1 MTNDLTA
8 QKVLPRLVAE
18 LGIPGGQIAAVAK
31 LLGEGNTIPFIARY
45 RKEVHGNLDEVQ
57 ISKIQERLGYYAEL
71 EDRRATI
78 LKTIEEQGK
87 LTDEL
92 RAKIEACMQKNA
104 LEDLYQPYK
113 PKRRTRA
120 MIAKEKGLEPLAD
133 KIWDHAPYEGTD
145 EELQGAR
152 DILAERIADLADVR
166 GLVRDA
172 FAKKAVVTSEVVTPK
187 PAAPTKYEQY
197 YDFQEPIAEI
207 PSHRFLAI
215 RRGQKEGVL
224 WVRLVVDKA
233 PLVAR
238 IAEIVGAGD
247 DANLHLAV
255 EDAYKRLL
263 APSCEIDVNVEKKL
277 EADRQAVEVFAEN
290 LRHLLLAAPL
300 GEKKVLAI
308 DPGIRTGCKVAM
320 LDATGKFLVN
330 TVIYPMQRTAE
341 AQETLAKIVEHF
353 HPEAVAVGN
362 GTAGRE
368 TEAFVRDVLKLIGAK
383 DVMVVSVSES
393 GASVYSASETARAE
407 FPDLDLTVR
416 GAISIGRRLQ
426 DPLAELVKIEPKAI
440 GVGQYQHDVHQP
452 LLDAKLDEVVVSCVN
467 RVGVELNTASA
478 PLLTRVSGVGPSL
491 AKRIV
496 AWRDENGAF
505 KSRRDLLKVTGLGA
519 KAFEQCAGFLRIR
532 GAANPLDASAVHPE
546 RYALV
551 ETMAADLG
559 VGVGELV
566 GNAQLAD
573 KIDVRRYITNDVGEP
588 TLKDIVSELKKPGRD
603 PRAVFE
609 KPAFRDDV
617 TTIDDVQEGMTLE
630 GIVTNVAAFGAFVDI
645 GVHQDGLVHVSEL
658 ANRFIRDPN
667 EVVKV
672 GDKIKV
678 KVIGVDRARQRIS
691 LSARTQPR
699 PVAGVGGGGA
709 RGGGHGGGGRGSSSS
724 GPKRVGGEHGGRS
737 FSSGFCC
744 NPFANL

>member
-8 QKVLPRLVAE
+8 QKVLPRLSAE

-630 GIVTNVAAFGAFVDI
+630 GVVTNVAAFGAFVDI

-658 ANRFIRDPN
+658 ADRFIRDPN

-678 KVIGVDRARQRIS
+678 KVIGVDKARQRIS

>member
-8 QKVLPRLVAE
+8 QKVLPRLSAE

-133 KIWDHAPYEGTD
+133 KIWEHAPYEGTD

-187 PAAPTKYEQY
+187 PAEPTKYEQY

-452 LLDAKLDEVVVSCVN
+452 LLEAKLDEVVVSCVN

-658 ANRFIRDPN
+658 ADRFIRDPN

-678 KVIGVDRARQRIS
+678 KVIGVDKARQRIS

-699 PVAGVGGGGA
+699 PVAGVSGGGA

>member
-8 QKVLPRLVAE
+8 QKVLPRLSAE

-187 PAAPTKYEQY
+187 PAEPTKYEQY

-452 LLDAKLDEVVVSCVN
+452 LLEAKLDEVVVSCVN

-658 ANRFIRDPN
+658 ADRFIRDPN

-678 KVIGVDRARQRIS
+678 KVIGVDKARQRIS

-744 NPFANL
+744 TPFANL

>member
-1 MTNDLTA
+1 MTNDMTA
-8 QKVLPRLVAE
+8 QKVLPRLSAE

-78 LKTIEEQGK
+78 LKTIEEQGR
-87 LTDEL
+87 LTEEL

-187 PAAPTKYEQY
+187 PAEPTKYEQY

-452 LLDAKLDEVVVSCVN
+452 LLEAKLDEVVVSCVN

-658 ANRFIRDPN
+658 ADRFIRDPN

-678 KVIGVDRARQRIS
+678 KVIGVDKARQRIS